1 MYLEGQNIEN
11 GSQLHKR
18 IDIITQEI
26 DRIVELMNAVLT
38 LSEDAENNFLLLYL
52 TWKILCL
59 ETVDKSFTDLKNQ
72 GKVKIN
78 SIGNNFYFTQIET

>member
-38 LSEDAENNFLLLYL
+38 LSTDAGKQLSPTVFNL
-52 TWKILCL
+52 KILCL
-59 ETVDKSFTDLKNQ
+59 ETVDRALLT
-72 GKVKIN
+72 
-78 SIGNNFYFTQIET
+78 

>member
-1 MYLEGQNIEN
+1 MTTIRASTEPINMYLEGQNIEN

-38 LSEDAENNFLLLYL
+38 LYRRCWKTTFLLLFNL
-52 TWKILCL
+52 KILCL
-59 ETVDKSFTDLKNQ
+59 ETVDKL
-72 GKVKIN
+72 
-78 SIGNNFYFTQIET
+78 Y

>member
-38 LSEDAENNFLLLYL
+38 LYRRCWKTTSPTVFNL
-52 TWKILCL
+52 KILCL

-78 SIGNNFYFTQIET
+78 SIGNNLRR

>member
-38 LSEDAENNFLLLYL
+38 LSTEDAGKQLSLLLYL
-52 TWKILCL
+52 T
-59 ETVDKSFTDLKNQ
+59 
-72 GKVKIN
+72 
-78 SIGNNFYFTQIET
+78 